1 MAGDESSRSFPFV
14 AAVVLCYLCNF
25 TPPAVALP
33 DGTDSCVVYWWIITE
48 MQLPATAFL
57 TQY

>member
-48 MQLPATAFL
+48 MQLPFL